1 MPVTAINSHEEFK
14 TIINGDKLV
23 VIDFWATW
31 CGPCR
36 AISPIFQNHSESD
49 LFAGIAFYKVDVD
62 EQPEIAQ
69 EVGIRAVCGMFR
81 ELFRIRSLDFIFRL
95 QMPTFAAFQNG
106 NKIKEFVGA
115 NPQGLQQ
122 LLTQAAASVA

>member
-1 MPVTAINSHEEFK
+1 
-14 TIINGDKLV
+14 INGDKLV

-69 EVGIRAVCGMFR
+69 EVGIRA
-81 ELFRIRSLDFIFRL
+81 
-95 QMPTFAAFQNG
+95 MPTFAAFQNG

-115 NPQGLQQ
+115 NPQGLQFSEPVF
-122 LLTQAAASVA
+122 LLDIASEDDLTDN